1 MMRTLVIA
9 LAMAAV
15 WPQQALAETIDL
27 RCRQEVSEVYSM
39 GRTAM
44 MSMTY
49 TEPTDVVILLDT
61 ETDRATLDQNAG
73 MFDVGDQQVLIM
85 MVSDQLKE
93 VWDIDRVTGRAV
105 VMAYLSDE
113 PRTVFIRREAQ
124 CALPDG
130 MTLVQAP

>member
-1 MMRTLVIA
+1 ATKANVSGRTWLYRSDWCGGNLMMRTLVIA

-93 VWDIDRVTGRAV
+93 VRDID
-105 VMAYLSDE
+105 
-113 PRTVFIRREAQ
+113 
-124 CALPDG
+124 
-130 MTLVQAP
+130 